1 MKNSFAFA
9 DDIWYSFFFSL
20 ADCGHAA
27 VIRCFLAPAY
37 LPAFAKEAG
46 LPEEKTT
53 SKYWFNYL
61 MGQVKSY
68 KADPPE
74 STNEKKIIKQRIKA
88 LGTFLCDAVL
98 NDHNLD
104 CSDYLGK
111 NRNVL
116 AFPERYFQA
125 IFPFHEKI
133 SENLL
138 SVADTWYHT
147 LLKTLYAGLPRA
159 LSELLSN
166 LRSQNKKLSWMQVP
180 EITSSTDY
188 LSASSL
194 LSAFA
199 LLSSARQTER
209 ADKGGLLP
217 EEKTGIFRMVQNILE
232 VPVTSDS
239 TLESTSVSFHP
250 SAPVPGSGTFSVP
263 VFDFILFCTAA
274 LDAPNC
280 DLLRHMYQLSLFLPG
295 KLPSGSKA
303 SSAARDLLEKIQ
315 FCRQDILISL
325 TKNPNAD
332 DSFYD
337 AEEELHLLVKL
348 ERYWKYVALAG
359 EL

>member
-68 KADPPE
+68 KTDPPE

-166 LRSQNKKLSWMQVP
+166 LRSQNKK
-180 EITSSTDY
+180 T
-188 LSASSL
+188 L
-194 LSAFA
+194 LDAGTGDHFFY
-199 LLSSARQTER
+199 
-209 ADKGGLLP
+209 GLF
-217 EEKTGIFRMVQNILE
+217 KCILTF
-232 VPVTSDS
+232 VCLCFIKLCTSDG
-239 TLESTSVSFHP
+239 TSRQRRA
-250 SAPVPGSGTFSVP
+250 APGRKNGDLSDGTEYSRSSCNIRQYSGKYLCFFSP
-263 VFDFILFCTAA
+263 IRSRSRFRYFFC
-274 LDAPNC
+274 PC
-280 DLLRHMYQLSLFLPG
+280 F
-295 KLPSGSKA
+295 
-303 SSAARDLLEKIQ
+303 
-315 FCRQDILISL
+315 
-325 TKNPNAD
+325 
-332 DSFYD
+332 
-337 AEEELHLLVKL
+337 
-348 ERYWKYVALAG
+348 
-359 EL
+359 

>member
-1 MKNSFAFA
+1 M
-9 DDIWYSFFFSL
+9 FS
-20 ADCGHAA
+20 
-27 VIRCFLAPAY
+27 APAY

-68 KADPPE
+68 KTDPPE

-147 LLKTLYAGLPRA
+147 LLKTLLPDFPGHF
-159 LSELLSN
+159 LSF
-166 LRSQNKKLSWMQVP
+166 
-180 EITSSTDY
+180 Y
-188 LSASSL
+188 LTCGARTKNSPGCRYRRSL
-194 LSAFA
+194 L
-199 LLSSARQTER
+199 
-209 ADKGGLLP
+209 
-217 EEKTGIFRMVQNILE
+217 
-232 VPVTSDS
+232 
-239 TLESTSVSFHP
+239 
-250 SAPVPGSGTFSVP
+250 
-263 VFDFILFCTAA
+263 
-274 LDAPNC
+274 
-280 DLLRHMYQLSLFLPG
+280 LR
-295 KLPSGSKA
+295 
-303 SSAARDLLEKIQ
+303 I
-315 FCRQDILISL
+315 I
-325 TKNPNAD
+325 
-332 DSFYD
+332 
-337 AEEELHLLVKL
+337 
-348 ERYWKYVALAG
+348 
-359 EL
+359 